1 MNMRGGSY
9 EADVRQTLE
18 NRKRLHA
25 NANLMYWYD
34 RLYARQFAGEP
45 DFRNKRVLE
54 IGSGSSPLKA
64 IHPGI
69 LASDVLAL
77 DYLDMV
83 FDCHEIADLAA
94 IPDGSLD
101 IITLTN
107 VLHHLR
113 DPLAFLR
120 GATRKLARGG
130 RVYLA
135 EPYFSLVS
143 TPMYRLLHHEP
154 VDFSIGRPVLARV
167 DGPLS
172 SANQAMPHMI
182 FFSRPDWLAELSA
195 SYDLAQTRLS
205 FFSGISYPLSGGVS
219 RRFPVPQS
227 LYRTLFAADQVA
239 ANVMPRIFAS
249 FFLARLV
256 AR

>member
-34 RLYARQFAGEP
+34 RLYAQQFAGEP

-135 EPYFSLVS
+135 KDARMKPEIFRAMYPRYQRWQQIKAQVDPQGIFSS
-143 TPMYRLLHHEP
+143 
-154 VDFSIGRPVLARV
+154 
-167 DGPLS
+167 
-172 SANQAMPHMI
+172 
-182 FFSRPDWLAELSA
+182 
-195 SYDLAQTRLS
+195 DL
-205 FFSGISYPLSGGVS
+205 S
-219 RRFPVPQS
+219 RRLQMEG
-227 LYRTLFAADQVA
+227 R
-239 ANVMPRIFAS
+239 R
-249 FFLARLV
+249 
-256 AR
+256 